1 MSSEQEERI
10 KRLFLLEAEEHLQ
23 TLENLLVDLK
33 ATMEDSESVNEMY
46 RAAHSVKG
54 GAAMLGFNS
63 VNKIAHRLEDCF
75 KIIKDNPVEIDD
87 TIESQFVKGY
97 DVLKALVEKIQDPYG
112 LRDGEGEEI
121 VNDAL
126 PFFTDLENDL
136 NSLARGEQPAPK
148 AASKPKVPANFA
160 AKVKGELKEILQL
173 FKKGESPATRKQLVA
188 VGDRLLKLGAG
199 IEKWESLI
207 KTAQRAMANS
217 KNSYK
222 VLAPVI
228 IKEINQA
235 GEVVQAGKAAS
246 LTPSKDLQKLAPAA
260 DEPAPKPKQAP
271 AAKPAAA
278 PQQPTLPKEPKEV
291 VKLLIKTFNKKELQE
306 IAKYLVNHVKK
317 SSKG

>member
-54 GAAMLGFNS
+54 GAAMLGFTS

-75 KIIKDNPVEIDD
+75 KIIKDNPVDIDD
-87 TIESQFVKGY
+87 NIESQFVKGY
-97 DVLKALVEKIQDPYG
+97 DVLKELVEKIQDPYG
-112 LRDGEGEEI
+112 LRDEEGEGI
-121 VNDAL
+121 VKAAL
-126 PFFTDLENDL
+126 PFFEDLENNL
-136 NSLARGEQPAPK
+136 NSLIAGGKPAK
-148 AASKPKVPANFA
+148 GGGSKPKIPANFA
-160 AKVKGELKEILQL
+160 TKVKGELKPILQL
-173 FKKGESPATRKQLVA
+173 FKQGESPATRKQLVA
-188 VGDRLLKLGAG
+188 ASDRLLKLGAG

-207 KTAQRAMANS
+207 ETAKRAVANS

-235 GEVVQAGKAAS
+235 GEVVQAGKAPS
-246 LTPSKDLQKLAPAA
+246 LTPSKDLQKLAGAAAKKTAPAA
-260 DEPAPKPKQAP
+260 ASP

-278 PQQPTLPKEPKEV
+278 GKPTMPKEPKDAV
-291 VKLLIKTFNKKELQE
+291 RLLIKTYNKKELQA

-317 SSKG
+317 LSK

>member
-10 KRLFLLEAEEHLQ
+10 KRLFILEAEEHLQ

-54 GAAMLGFNS
+54 GAAMLGFKS

-75 KIIKDNPVEIDD
+75 KIIKDNRVEIDNN
-87 TIESQFVKGY
+87 IESKFVKGY
-97 DVLKALVEKIQDPYG
+97 DVLKELVEKIQDPYG
-112 LRDGEGEEI
+112 LRDEEGEEI
-121 VNDAL
+121 VKGAL
-126 PFFTDLENDL
+126 PFFEDLENEL
-136 NSLARGEQPAPK
+136 NSLVGGGKPAK
-148 AASKPKVPANFA
+148 GAASKPKIPANFA
-160 AKVKGELKEILQL
+160 AKVKGELKPILQF
-173 FKKGESPATRKQLVA
+173 FKQGESPATRKQLVA
-188 VGDRLLKLGAG
+188 ASDRLLKLGAG

-207 KTAQRAMANS
+207 ETAKRAMANS

-246 LTPSKDLQKLAPAA
+246 LTPSKNLQKLAGSAAKETAPAA
-260 DEPAPKPKQAP
+260 TPAP

-278 PQQPTLPKEPKEV
+278 AQATLPKEPKDAV
-291 VKLLIKTFNKKELQE
+291 RLLIKTYNKKELQA

-317 SSKG
+317 SSK

>member
-10 KRLFLLEAEEHLQ
+10 KRLFILEAEEHLQ

-33 ATMEDSESVNEMY
+33 ATMQDSESVNEMY

-54 GAAMLGFNS
+54 GASMLGLKS

-75 KIIKDNPVEIDD
+75 KILKDNPVEIDM

-97 DVLKALVEKIQDPYG
+97 DVLKELVEKIQDPYG
-112 LRDGEGEEI
+112 LREEEGEEI
-121 VNDAL
+121 VRLAL
-126 PFFTDLENDL
+126 PFFTDLENHL
-136 NSLARGEQPAPK
+136 NGLIGGEKPSKGAV
-148 AASKPKVPANFA
+148 AKPKIPADFA
-160 AKVKGELKEILQL
+160 MTVKAELKQILQL
-173 FKKGESPATRKQLVA
+173 FKQGESAESRKQLVG

-199 IEKWESLI
+199 IENWESLI

-217 KNSYK
+217 QNSYK

-235 GEVVQAGKAAS
+235 GEIVQAGKAAS
-246 LTPSKDLQKLAPAA
+246 LTASKDLEKLAPAA
-260 DEPAPKPKQAP
+260 KEK
-271 AAKPAAA
+271 AAA
-278 PQQPTLPKEPKEV
+278 PVAEPKAKTAAPPQSTLPKDPKEL
-291 VKLLIKTFNKKELQE
+291 VKLLLKTYNKKELQV

-317 SSKG
+317 S

>member
-1 MSSEQEERI
+1 VSSEQEERI

-75 KIIKDNPVEIDD
+75 KILKDNPVEIDD
-87 TIESQFVKGY
+87 TIESQFVRGY
-97 DVLKALVEKIQDPYG
+97 DVLKELVEKIQDPYG
-112 LRDGEGEEI
+112 LRDEEGEEI
-121 VNDAL
+121 VNGAL
-126 PFFTDLENDL
+126 PFFADLENHL
-136 NSLARGEQPAPK
+136 NTLASGGKPAK
-148 AASKPKVPANFA
+148 TGTSKSKIPTNFA
-160 AKVKGELKEILQL
+160 SQVKGELKQILQL
-173 FKKGESPATRKQLVA
+173 FKQGESPATRKQLVA
-188 VGDRLLKLGAG
+188 AGDRLLKLGAG
-199 IEKWESLI
+199 IDNWESLI

-235 GEVVQAGKAAS
+235 GELVQAGKAAS
-246 LTPSKDLQKLAPAA
+246 LTTSKDLQKLAPAA
-260 DEPAPKPKQAP
+260 DEPAPKPTPAP

-278 PQQPTLPKEPKEV
+278 PQQPVLPKEPKEV
-291 VKLLIKTFNKKELQE
+291 VKLLIRTFNKKELQE

-317 SSKG
+317 SSKS

>member
-54 GAAMLGFNS
+54 GAAMLGFTS

-75 KIIKDNPVEIDD
+75 KILKDNPVEIDD
-87 TIESQFVKGY
+87 AIESQFVRGY
-97 DVLKALVEKIQDPYG
+97 DVLKELVEKIQDPYG
-112 LRDGEGEEI
+112 LRDEEGEEI
-121 VNDAL
+121 VKGAL
-126 PFFTDLENDL
+126 PFFEDLENDL
-136 NSLARGEQPAPK
+136 NSLASGGKPAKK
-148 AASKPKVPANFA
+148 AASKSKIPANFA
-160 AKVKGELKEILQL
+160 AKVKGELKEVLQL

-188 VGDRLLKLGAG
+188 AGDRLLTLGAG
-199 IEKWESLI
+199 IENWESLI
-207 KTAQRAMANS
+207 KTAQQAMANS

-246 LTPSKDLQKLAPAA
+246 LITSKYLQKLAPAA
-260 DEPAPKPKQAP
+260 AEAAAKPTPAP
-271 AAKPAAA
+271 AAKPTVA
-278 PQQPTLPKEPKEV
+278 PQQSALPKEPKEV
-291 VKLLIKTFNKKELQE
+291 VKLLIRTFNKKELQE

-317 SSKG
+317 SSKT

>member
-10 KRLFLLEAEEHLQ
+10 KRLFILEAEEHLQ

-54 GAAMLGFNS
+54 GAAMLGFTS

-75 KIIKDNPVEIDD
+75 KIIKDNPVDIDD
-87 TIESQFVKGY
+87 NIESKFVKGY
-97 DVLKALVEKIQDPYG
+97 DVLKELVEKIQDPYG
-112 LRDGEGEEI
+112 LRDEDGEEI
-121 VNDAL
+121 VKAAL
-126 PFFTDLENDL
+126 PFFEKLENNL
-136 NSLARGEQPAPK
+136 NSLIGGGKPAK
-148 AASKPKVPANFA
+148 GSASKQKIPANFA
-160 AKVKGELKEILQL
+160 TKVKGELKPILQL
-173 FKKGESPATRKQLVA
+173 FKQGESPATRKQLVA
-188 VGDRLLKLGAG
+188 ASDRLLKLGAG

-207 KTAQRAMANS
+207 ETAKRAMANS

-246 LTPSKDLQKLAPAA
+246 LSPTKDLQKLAGTAESETAPAA
-260 DEPAPKPKQAP
+260 AKP
-271 AAKPAAA
+271 AAKPAATA
-278 PQQPTLPKEPKEV
+278 QATLPKNPKDAV
-291 VKLLIKTFNKKELQE
+291 RLLIKTYNKKELQA

-317 SSKG
+317 SSK

>member
-33 ATMEDSESVNEMY
+33 ATMQDSESVNEMY

-75 KIIKDNPVEIDD
+75 KIIKDNPVEIDG
-87 TIESQFVKGY
+87 TIETKFIKGY
-97 DVLKALVEKIQDPYG
+97 DVLKELVEKIQDPYG
-112 LRDGEGEEI
+112 LRDEEGDEI
-121 VNDAL
+121 VGGAM
-126 PFFTDLENDL
+126 PVFQELENHL
-136 NSLARGEQPAPK
+136 NSLVSGGGKPDGK
-148 AASKPKVPANFA
+148 AAAKSKIPANFA
-160 AKVKGELKEILQL
+160 VTVKAELKQILQQ
-173 FKKGESPATRKQLVA
+173 FKQGESPATRKQLVVA
-188 VGDRLLKLGAG
+188 GDRLLKLGEG
-199 IEKWESLI
+199 VENWESLI

-228 IKEINQA
+228 IKELNQA
-235 GEVVQAGKAAS
+235 GELVQAGKIAS
-246 LTPSKDLQKLAPAA
+246 LTVSKDLEKLAPAGA
-260 DEPAPKPKQAP
+260 ETAPAA
-271 AAKPAAA
+271 AAKPAATA
-278 PQQPTLPKEPKEV
+278 QPTLPKEPKEA
-291 VKLLIKTFNKKELQE
+291 VKLLIKTYNKKELQA

-317 SSKG
+317 SK

>member
-10 KRLFLLEAEEHLQ
+10 KRLFILEAEEHLQ

-33 ATMEDSESVNEMY
+33 ATMEDNESVNEMY

-54 GAAMLGFNS
+54 GAAMLGFKS

-75 KIIKDNPVEIDD
+75 KILKDNPVDIDVK
-87 TIESQFVKGY
+87 IESQFVKGY
-97 DVLKALVEKIQDPYG
+97 DVLKELVEKIQDPYG
-112 LRDGEGEEI
+112 LRDEEGEEI
-121 VNDAL
+121 VKDAL
-126 PFFTDLENDL
+126 PFFVDLENHL
-136 NSLARGEQPAPK
+136 NSLVGGGKPAK
-148 AASKPKVPANFA
+148 GAASKPKIPANFA
-160 AKVKGELKEILQL
+160 AKVKGELKPILQL
-173 FKKGESPATRKQLVA
+173 FKQGESPATRKQLVA
-188 VGDRLLKLGAG
+188 AGDRLLKLGAG

-207 KTAQRAMANS
+207 ETAKRAMANS

-246 LTPSKDLQKLAPAA
+246 LSPTKNLQTLAGSAAQETAPAA
-260 DEPAPKPKQAP
+260 ASP
-271 AAKPAAA
+271 AAKPAGAA
-278 PQQPTLPKEPKEV
+278 AQATLPKDPKDAV
-291 VKLLIKTFNKKELQE
+291 RLLIKTYNKKELQV

-317 SSKG
+317 SSK

>member
-23 TLENLLVDLK
+23 TLENMLVDLK
-33 ATMEDSESVNEMY
+33 ATMADSESVNEMY

-75 KIIKDNPVEIDD
+75 KIIKDNPVDIDN
-87 TIESQFVKGY
+87 TIESQFIRGY
-97 DVLKALVEKIQDPYG
+97 DVLKELVEKIQDPYG
-112 LRDGEGEEI
+112 LRDEEGEEI
-121 VNDAL
+121 VSGAL
-126 PFFTDLENDL
+126 PLFEELENHL
-136 NSLARGEQPAPK
+136 NSLASGGKPPAK
-148 AASKPKVPANFA
+148 TAASKSKIPANFA
-160 AKVKGELKEILQL
+160 SQVKGELKEVLQV

-188 VGDRLLKLGAG
+188 AGDRLIKLGAG

-235 GEVVQAGKAAS
+235 GEMVQAGKAAS
-246 LTPSKDLQKLAPAA
+246 LTPTKDLQKLAPAA
-260 DEPAPKPKQAP
+260 AEKAATPTATAT
-271 AAKPAAA
+271 AKPAAA
-278 PQQPTLPKEPKEV
+278 AQPALPKEPKEV
-291 VKLLIKTFNKKELQE
+291 VKLLIRTFNKKELQE

-317 SSKG
+317 SSKS